1 MLRLDKKNPKI
12 LIIKPSAFGDIIHS
26 LPVLAAIKKRFP
38 HASVHWVVAEGLHRF
53 LAGHPLIDRLWIFR
67 KEAWK
72 RPGAATLSEVFSFVA
87 GLRRERFD
95 VSIDLSGLLR
105 SGVITGLAGA
115 RYKIGFKE
123 SDEGSPF
130 FYNHKISVDME
141 THAIERYLQT
151 ARYIGCPVDKVEYPM
166 APVNGKTRLEEEGLL
181 PPEYCV
187 MAPSAGKEA
196 NRWPAERFG
205 RLAARLPLPSVMIG
219 GPGDAAVVA
228 EAVRH
233 ARGKGVDA
241 AGKTSLM
248 DLVALLDKACFLVT
262 NDTGPM
268 HLAAARN
275 TPVFAIFGPANPAR
289 TGPYGAIHTVIRRDL
304 DCSPCYRWKPCS
316 HWRCMEEIGVE
327 EVFAAISAGMFGGP
341 A

>member
-1 MLRLDKKNPKI
+1 
-12 LIIKPSAFGDIIHS
+12 
-26 LPVLAAIKKRFP
+26 
-38 HASVHWVVAEGLHRF
+38 
-53 LAGHPLIDRLWIFR
+53 
-67 KEAWK
+67 
-72 RPGAATLSEVFSFVA
+72 
-87 GLRRERFD
+87 
-95 VSIDLSGLLR
+95 
-105 SGVITGLAGA
+105 
-115 RYKIGFKE
+115 
-123 SDEGSPF
+123 
-130 FYNHKISVDME
+130 
-141 THAIERYLQT
+141 
-151 ARYIGCPVDKVEYPM
+151 M

-327 EVFAAISAGMFGGP
+327 EFFAAISAGMFGGP